1 MISRKSLL
9 VVIGIGALLA
19 GCDAK
24 ERAALKE
31 RSAQLDKELQE
42 KKTAAANLEPFQTE
56 LAAIEKQAAELKAK
70 LSPPAAAD
78 VTTAFATLKLKE
90 ADVKDDGAH
99 LAGEGG
105 GGGAVSAL
113 HTLDANASAVVL
125 KQLAVEGK
133 KWTADLEFPAGP
145 ATPAPAPAA
154 EPKAAAATKR
164 PPMPAQSFM
173 AGSETKALR
182 DRVAKAEKELAALDK
197 TIAEVEQVAAKR
209 DAARAE
215 LAALQAVK
223 VDERLVTT
231 LPVAEQLFGGAKPIL
246 AKGTAEFAG
255 GVVKLTKVGKAPA
268 VAKKLEPLGKATASG
283 KDAVDFEPKPPE
295 PATK

>member
-42 KKTAAANLEPFQTE
+42 KKAIAANLDPFQKE
-56 LAAIEKQAAELKAK
+56 VAALEKQTAELKAK
-70 LSPPAAAD
+70 LHRPAAAD
-78 VTTAFATLKLKE
+78 LNAAFAALKLKA

-99 LAGEGG
+99 LEGD
-105 GGGAVSAL
+105 GGGAKLVTAL

-125 KQLAVEGK
+125 KQVAVDGK
-133 KWTADLEFPAGP
+133 KWTADLEFPAEP
-145 ATPAPAPAA
+145 AAAAPAA
-154 EPKAAAATKR
+154 APKAAAAVKR
-164 PPMPAQSFM
+164 APLPEQSFM

-182 DRVAKAEKELAALDK
+182 EKIAKAEKELAALEK
-197 TIAEVEQVAAKR
+197 VNAEVEQISVKR

-215 LAALQAVK
+215 LAALQSVK
-223 VDERLVTT
+223 VDGRLAAS
-231 LPVAEQLFGGAKPIL
+231 LPVVEQLFGGAKPVL
-246 AKGTAEFAG
+246 TKAKAEFAG
-255 GVVKLTKVGKAPA
+255 ATVKLTGVGKADA
-268 VAKKLEPLGKATASG
+268 VVKKLAPLGKATASG
-283 KDAVDFEPKPPE
+283 KDSVDFEPTPAE